1 MVNISFIKEFFY
13 NLFFNAN
20 KKRNAIKEKGHI
32 LVFQNKHE
40 MTNKEK
46 KITYKYNQI
55 KNKLEQN
62 YSNYMQQQYLRAKQK
77 QNADSN

>member
-1 MVNISFIKEFFY
+1 MVNVSKLKAFFY
-13 NLFFNAN
+13 NLFFNAD

-46 KITYKYNQI
+46 EITYNYNQI
-55 KNKLEQN
+55 KSKLEED